1 MSSANKISFSQGD
14 LASQPKLWLAVNA
27 LVSFEHALTSM
38 HKFWLLFN
46 ALDFF
51 KRFSGRPHVP
61 DDNVRPETT
70 ISVGGTARLSP
81 GSSFSRNEEE
91 RFLTMFLPCVRSL
104 GLGLPGD
111 FTLVA
116 IRAVW
121 IEMLAS
127 FV

>member
-70 ISVGGTARLSP
+70 ISVDEPTGELTDSDSDMENPKLVKRR
-81 GSSFSRNEEE
+81 SSLYSQTTR
-91 RFLTMFLPCVRSL
+91 
-104 GLGLPGD
+104 
-111 FTLVA
+111 
-116 IRAVW
+116 
-121 IEMLAS
+121 
-127 FV
+127 